1 MRIDI
6 YTRTEELPALLPG
19 SIQHSALLFGLLCN
33 SRSTKP
39 YMMVATDEQGHEL
52 AHIIII
58 KRRGI
63 RLLPPVAGSWFTIY
77 GEGIYSDKCHNRE
90 EIFAK
95 FIEKLF
101 DIFDIFNSYIEII
114 GIDDT
119 RLAYATLSRH
129 QFIPVRDHRIYISL
143 HSKAPEERITRSYRS
158 HLRKS
163 KERGA
168 TYRRATTE
176 QEINEGL
183 RLLKN
188 YYKTKIRR
196 PLPGSNIL
204 RGLLADE
211 KQRMFIVEHGGKI
224 IGCSVCSYHNGNAYL
239 TFSCGLRKSHPLL
252 YPGITAVWAAIEDAH
267 RRGYAHIEFLESRTL
282 AGIRSGYKN
291 FLLNFGGK
299 QVSTLRWYH
308 FKWNFLNKILR
319 AIYV

>member
-6 YTRTEELPALLPG
+6 YTRIQELPTLLTG
-19 SIQHSALLFGLLCN
+19 GIEHSAQLFGLLC
-33 SRSTKP
+33 RSSSSKP
-39 YMMVATDEQGHEL
+39 YMMVATDEQGKEL

-63 RLLPPVAGSWFTIY
+63 RLLPPVVGSWFTIY
-77 GEGIYSDKCHNRE
+77 GAGVYCSSCHNRE
-90 EIFAK
+90 EIFSK

-114 GIDDT
+114 GIDDP
-119 RLAYATLSRH
+119 RFAYATLSRH
-129 QFIPVRDHRIYISL
+129 HFVPVRDHRIYISL
-143 HSKAPEERITRSYRS
+143 HSKAPEERLTRSYRT

-163 KERGA
+163 EERGS
-168 TYRRATTE
+168 TYRIATTE

-188 YYKTKIRR
+188 YYRSKIRR
-196 PLPGSNIL
+196 PLPSDDIL
-204 RGLLADE
+204 RGLLAAD

-224 IGCSVCSYHNGNAYL
+224 IGCSICTYHDNNAFL
-239 TFSCGLRKSHPLL
+239 AFSCGLRKSYPLL
-252 YPGITAVWAAIEDAH
+252 YPGIVAVWAAIDDA
-267 RRGYAHIEFLESRTL
+267 RKRGCSHIEFLESRTL
-282 AGIRSGYKN
+282 VGTRSGYKN